1 MEQPKTP
8 NATFISAEDYTPSAE
23 IMKEHTTLQREP
35 WEETLAQLANGS
47 SQSVTIPRHA
57 DTKRAR
63 VVNAFQDAFELIG
76 GTPRLAIW
84 ADDNPTEFYRLYSKL
99 MPKEQ
104 HTETSGAT
112 TIRHILPRGPLD

>member
-1 MEQPKTP
+1 MEPPKKIE
-8 NATFISAEDYTPSAE
+8 ATFISVEDYTPSSDV
-23 IMKEHTTLQREP
+23 MKETTVVQREP
-35 WEETLAQLANGS
+35 WEITLQELS
-47 SQSVTIPRHA
+47 SGKATSVVIPRHA

-84 ADDNPTEFYRLYSKL
+84 ADENPTEFYRLYSKL

-112 TIRHILPRGPLD
+112 VVRHILPRGALD